1 MRTLVGEL
9 GQLVER
15 PPRRGQKRTMVRFC
29 DAWVGGDLHQ
39 HLRRARPERQIA
51 RELFER
57 RTLSAAE
64 IAGCCRQ
71 PLR

>member
-1 MRTLVGEL
+1 LATHVCSSEKATSAYLNWL
-9 GQLVER
+9 GIVAQDEVAASWDLIER
-15 PPRRGQKRTMVRFC
+15 V
-29 DAWVGGDLHQ
+29 
-39 HLRRARPERQIA
+39 A

-71 PLR
+71 AGLGA